1 MIEKEIMH
9 CKTDADDWFII
20 CPEKSQ
26 QGKSFEMNIYLI
38 VSNIWNSVGSKNI
51 FLYFMVRLSLDNA
64 NSKWIQQIFILIDLI
79 NIFDENYKIW
89 D

>member
-38 VSNIWNSVGSKNI
+38 VSNIWNSVASNNI
-51 FLYFMVRLSLDNA
+51 LLYHILCVLMLILSDFNKYL
-64 NSKWIQQIFILIDLI
+64 S
-79 NIFDENYKIW
+79 
-89 D
+89 

>member
-38 VSNIWNSVGSKNI
+38 VSNIWNSVASNDI
-51 FLYFMVRLSLDNA
+51 
-64 NSKWIQQIFILIDLI
+64 
-79 NIFDENYKIW
+79 
-89 D
+89 

>member
-38 VSNIWNSVGSKNI
+38 VSNIWNSVASNNI
-51 FLYFMVRLSLDNA
+51 LLYHTLCVQWF
-64 NSKWIQQIFILIDLI
+64 QQIFILIILI
-79 NIFDENYKIW
+79 NIFYVNNKIR

>member
-20 CPEKSQ
+20 CPGKIQ

-38 VSNIWNSVGSKNI
+38 VSNIWNSVASNNI
-51 FLYFMVRLSLDNA
+51 LVYH
-64 NSKWIQQIFILIDLI
+64 ILCVQFWVIST
-79 NIFDENYKIW
+79 NIYLNQPNEYLLWK
-89 D
+89 